1 MSVFLKTRVTEIG
14 PEVADLAEG
23 GVVILFADGSPPELA
38 EVSVLHR
45 TVSGPSDDAPSK
57 GASIAIGGLSAT
69 DIVTYVTVS
78 QALLMVIPQWGRVE
92 VADTVR
98 SGQIA
103 VDLCRPMDY
112 FAGFLSKRLGV
123 SAYYILFRFLPLMA
137 VGLAAGLL
145 SPPSAWET
153 LPAFLATVVMG
164 AWIAN
169 SLLFLV
175 DVSAFWLGSERG
187 LRYLFLGAGNLF
199 SGLILPLSFLPEE
212 MQKVSLAL
220 PFEYTLYLPVEVYLG
235 RLSGVAL
242 ASAMTIQLA
251 WVVGLTILCR
261 AILSAGVRKLVIH
274 GG

>member
-1 MSVFLKTRVTEIG
+1 MRLSELLDACAAVFATAIRRQLAYRVANWSGLFTN
-14 PEVADLAEG
+14 AFFLFFRAYALRACYAE
-23 GVVILFADGSPPELA
+23 
-38 EVSVLHR
+38 R
-45 TVSGPSDDAPSK
+45 
-57 GASIAIGGLSAT
+57 ASIGGLSAT

-92 VADTVR
+92 VADSVR

-137 VGLAAGLL
+137 VGWAAGLL

-235 RLSGVAL
+235 SLSGDAL